1 MSGAATEGLIP
12 RIAEGD
18 SVLLGGFRYRA
29 ILIGLVISM
38 AGLTCLAGASLDWHS
53 VGLRHYLLLIMAMA
67 GIGAIAIL
75 ASATWREHARLE
87 QLRGHIA
94 LAATNT
100 PLPPVRA
107 EAPDSIDRLYL
118 AVAELIGLR
127 RAQRGELDRRLEQ
140 ILSALPDAVLAV
152 TEEGLIS
159 LANAAGRSLFVAG
172 RTVVGTSIYDVL
184 AAPGFAKAMAESRQ
198 SGRPVEC
205 SLETADGRALQATV
219 SAFAGAGG
227 AVIRFAADQPVQGP
241 IEHDLALHDRPT
253 LRITAETPLGELPAL
268 VLDTETT
275 GLDPL
280 RDRLI
285 SLGAVR
291 LAGLRCLRHDVL
303 DLLVNPGRQ
312 IPARSTAVHGISDLM
327 VLPAPAFREVAP
339 VIMAAIDGVAVI
351 GHHTMFDLTILRRA
365 AQAVDIE
372 WKEPPW
378 LDTALLYSAL
388 TPDAHYFDLDSVA
401 EAVGVRVQGR
411 HTALG
416 DALTTADIYLRL
428 LPLLEERGITTLGQ
442 AMAFQMSARRI
453 AQAHRVE
460 GEAAS

>member
-1 MSGAATEGLIP
+1 LLV
-12 RIAEGD
+12 
-18 SVLLGGFRYRA
+18 SVAVLA
-29 ILIGLVISM
+29 
-38 AGLTCLAGASLDWHS
+38 CLAAMGLDWNHL
-53 VGLRHYLLLIMAMA
+53 GPRQYLLLIAAAA
-67 GIGAIAIL
+67 GVCTIAIL
-75 ASATWREHARLE
+75 GNATWRVHARLE
-87 QLRGHIA
+87 RLRGHIA

-100 PLPPVRA
+100 PLPPVRT

-118 AVAELIGLR
+118 AVADLIGR
-127 RAQRGELDRRLEQ
+127 RRVAHAEFDRRLEQ

-152 TEEGLIS
+152 TEEGLVS
-159 LANAAGRSLFVAG
+159 LANAAGRSLYAG
-172 RTVVGTSIYDVL
+172 GRSIVGTSIYDAL
-184 AAPGFAKAMAESRQ
+184 TSSSLAMAMKESRQ
-198 SGRPVEC
+198 RGLPIDC
-205 SLETADGRALQATV
+205 HLETASGQALGATV
-219 SAFAGAGG
+219 SAFAEAGG
-227 AVIRFAADQPVQGP
+227 AVIRFAAEQPVQGSV
-241 IEHDLALHDRPT
+241 EHDLALHDRPAA
-253 LRITAETPLGELPAL
+253 RVTAQTPLGELSAL

-327 VLPAPAFREVAP
+327 VLPAPGFHEVAP
-339 VIMAAIDGVAVI
+339 GIMAALDGVAVI

-365 AQAVDIE
+365 AQAVEID
-372 WKEPPW
+372 WKDPPW

-388 TPDAHYFDLDSVA
+388 TPGALYFDLDAVA
-401 EAVGVRVQGR
+401 EAVGVRPQGR

-416 DALTTADIYLRL
+416 DALTTAEVYLRL
-428 LPLLEERGITTLGQ
+428 LPQLEERGITTLGQ
-442 AMAFQMSARRI
+442 AMAFQMTGRKA

-460 GEAAS
+460 GAEAP